1 MIGLAMLLLADFAV
15 FQTGHDLA
23 ATCKKDRAACIRY
36 VEGASD
42 MISSLQ
48 AMKSIPTNVCL
59 DPAASTTQLAD
70 ITAGFLAENPEA
82 LDDPAGKLVWAALY
96 GAFPCSNKGP

>member
-1 MIGLAMLLLADFAV
+1 MIGLMMLLMANFTT
-15 FQTGHDLA
+15 FQTGRDLSVL
-23 ATCKKDRAACIRY
+23 CQKDRAGCLRY

-48 AMKSIPTNVCL
+48 ASQSMPTNICI
-59 DPAASTTQLAD
+59 DPAATGAQLVDVTTR
-70 ITAGFLAENPEA
+70 FLAENPDA

-96 GAFPCSNKGP
+96 GAYPCSNKGV